1 MNPFFWVLVLLATVA
16 LWFVLRGAF
25 VSLGGWFKNTMN
37 DTKAILED
45 DGDDSEIEGDENN
58 A

>member
-16 LWFVLRGAF
+16 LWFVLRGVF

-45 DGDDSEIEGDENN
+45 DGENKGDENN
-58 A
+58 E

>member
-1 MNPFFWVLVLLATVA
+1 MNPFFWVLVLLATVV
-16 LWFVLRGAF
+16 LWFVLRGVF
-25 VSLGGWFKNTMN
+25 VALGSWFKNTMN

-45 DGDDSEIEGDENN
+45 DGDDSENEGDENN